1 MANWKDVISSVA
13 PGLAGA
19 FGGPL
24 ASAAVKV
31 IADKVLGRPDA
42 SEVEVIEALS
52 SGSLTGEQIVALKS
66 AEQQFQLELAKI
78 EADTDKAYLHDVQ
91 DARARQ
97 VSTKDLMPNYIFWLM
112 AALYTGANLLL
123 YFGPVPAD
131 DFTRSLIVKSF
142 SIVELG
148 FTGSFFYFIGTSN
161 GSKRSGD
168 AVRKIAESASK

>member
-24 ASAAVKV
+24 AAAAVKV
-31 IADKVLGRPDA
+31 IAAKVLGQPDA

-78 EADTDKAYLHDVQ
+78 EADTDKSYLLDVQ
-91 DARARQ
+91 DARSRQ
-97 VSTKDLMPNYIFWLM
+97 VAAKDLMPNYIFWLM

-168 AVRKIAESASK
+168 AVRKIAEGK